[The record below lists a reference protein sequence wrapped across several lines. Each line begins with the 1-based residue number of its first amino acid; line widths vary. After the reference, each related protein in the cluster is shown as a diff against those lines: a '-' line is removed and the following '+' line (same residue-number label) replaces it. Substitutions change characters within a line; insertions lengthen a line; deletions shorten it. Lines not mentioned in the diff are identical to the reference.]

1 MNTSDFCEYIWKLRE
16 NAGVSRPKM
25 EKNWPWHRNTIM
37 SYEKEDRLPDVD
49 YLYALSIETH
59 ANFLELLK
67 MRLAAGMLQL
77 PLDVELPGG
86 SVDNSVI
93 PINLDH
99 IIERTVEDESMNPT
113 ITKGANIHID
123 TTDTDLKQGKIYA
136 FVLNDDVVPRR
147 VQYGLDGEIILL
159 SEDSAFININVP
171 KEKLARLNILG
182 RVTSSTN
189 NF

>member
-25 EKNWPWHRNTIM
+25 EKKWPWHRNTIM
-37 SYEKEDRLPDVD
+37 SYEKEARLPDVD
-49 YLYALSIETH
+49 YLYALSLETG
-59 ANFLELLK
+59 AEFLELLK
-67 MRLAAGMLQL
+67 LRLSAGMLQL
-77 PLDVELPGG
+77 PEDAEFPGSINHSLKPVNDEL
-86 SVDNSVI
+86 
-93 PINLDH
+93 L
-99 IIERTVEDESMNPT
+99 IEKIVEDGSMSPT
-113 ITKGANIHID
+113 ITKGASIHID
-123 TTDTDLKQGKIYA
+123 STDKELKQGKIYA
-136 FVLNDDVVPRR
+136 FVLNEDVVPRR

-171 KEKLARLNILG
+171 KEKLARLNVLG